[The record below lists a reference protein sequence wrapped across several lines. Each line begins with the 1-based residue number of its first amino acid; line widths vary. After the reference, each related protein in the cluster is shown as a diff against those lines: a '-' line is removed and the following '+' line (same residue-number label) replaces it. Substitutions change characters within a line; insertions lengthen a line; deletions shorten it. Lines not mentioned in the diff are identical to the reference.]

1 MKKNG
6 PAGPSREKPRREE
19 RFPLPLFPGSGGT
32 FWKKWQDFSK
42 TILIFAETVSAE
54 FINLLKAIH
63 TMDSP
68 YIVILAALL
77 PVAVLLFYIYRRD
90 KYEKEP
96 VREILKGVGYGVLSV
111 CVTFV
116 LIEIIDAT
124 GLPALTAGLVSGEV
138 NYAFWGAAI
147 PEELAKL
154 LMLCFFLRK
163 NRHFDEH
170 VDGIVYAVAV
180 SMGFAAVENILYL
193 FQNYD
198 NWVGVGIARAIF
210 SVPGH
215 FAFAVFMGYYYALYR
230 FAPPGRKAADL
241 LLAWLVP
248 TVAHGIYDSLI
259 FLFGSLPGF
268 FSVLIALAFLYFCY
282 RIHRYA
288 HRRIQQHL
296 DRDRGMA

>member
-1 MKKNG
+1 MNVFLDVEKSFPSFNFSISYSSE
-6 PAGPSREKPRREE
+6 ASLTALLGPS
-19 RFPLPLFPGSGGT
+19 GSGKSV
-32 FWKKWQDFSK
+32 F
-42 TILIFAETVSAE
+42 LR
-54 FINLLKAIH
+54 
-63 TMDSP
+63 
-68 YIVILAALL
+68 ILAGIIR
-77 PVAVLLFYIYRRD
+77 PDRGVVRIGDRVLFDSEKGIDIPPQKRR
-90 KYEKEP
+90 
-96 VREILKGVGYGVLSV
+96 VG
-111 CVTFV
+111 
-116 LIEIIDAT
+116 
-124 GLPALTAGLVSGEV
+124 
-138 NYAFWGAAI
+138 
-147 PEELAKL
+147 
-154 LMLCFFLRK
+154 
-163 NRHFDEH
+163 
-170 VDGIVYAVAV
+170 
-180 SMGFAAVENILYL
+180 YL

-268 FSVLIALAFLYFCY
+268 FSVLVALAFLYFCY
-282 RIHRYA
+282 RMHRYA